1 MINIR
6 VLLIIRV
13 LIILKYFG
21 DLDFKCYIN
30 NRERGNLKKK
40 KEKKKK
46 KKEMETCVQRERANL
61 KKKKQRLGF

>member
-6 VLLIIRV
+6 VLLIVRV

-21 DLDFKCYIN
+21 DSDFKCYIN

-40 KEKKKK
+40 K
-46 KKEMETCVQRERANL
+46 NGDL
-61 KKKKQRLGF
+61 WF